1 MNLLVQTLNLCLFR
15 SYLSWTDSRSYSL
28 ITRRME
34 MNVWIVPA
42 VDANNDLS
50 ISYIIEAQGLHI
62 AKLTTFSNCCDGLNL
77 KTEV

>member
-1 MNLLVQTLNLCLFR
+1 
-15 SYLSWTDSRSYSL
+15 
-28 ITRRME
+28 
-34 MNVWIVPA
+34 MNVSIVPV

-50 ISYIIEAQGLHI
+50 IRYIIEAQGLHI